1 MLIAVNDL
9 LVYGAA
15 ISRPTG
21 IQRVA
26 NGIATELIAQK
37 NARAVVI
44 TGETIFSAKIPQ
56 NQRNIL
62 SRVSEPLLKLLSATP
77 RPVQEL
83 VRRIARSA
91 LAAATQRQRGA
102 EVSST
107 DGEWLIILGAP
118 WIAPGMADAAVR
130 LRKDRRVKIALLVH
144 DLLPATDPQ
153 WFADAQGVSARR
165 DVELLITNADQIFSV
180 SSEVALQIQQR
191 YQRDVLVLRPADPDL
206 MIAVNQDQT
215 AEPIRDRIILTVGT
229 LHPRKNLVALVKIWD
244 NWAAR
249 LEREGGETSEPP
261 QLVIAGRRHPQ
272 DGALFAALNEHPR
285 AARHMQLVHDAD
297 DAALAQL
304 YRRARFL
311 VMPSLAEGWG
321 MPVMEAIVAGRPAI
335 TTDAVPAATNNPFTR
350 VIPAGD
356 DDAFGRAVMEW
367 WDGEEPERLA
377 VAIRANFTRR
387 GWPAVAEELAKALGS

>member
-1 MLIAVNDL
+1 MLIAINDL

-26 NGIATELIAQK
+26 TGIAAELIAQN
-37 NARAVVI
+37 NACTVVI
-44 TGETIFSAKIPQ
+44 TGGKIFSAKIPQ
-56 NQRNIL
+56 DKRNIMA
-62 SRVSEPLLKLLSATP
+62 RVSEPLLKLLSVTP
-77 RPVQEL
+77 RPVQES
-83 VRRIARSA
+83 VRQVARSA
-91 LAAATQRQRGA
+91 LAIITQRQRGA

-118 WIAPGMADAAVR
+118 WISPGMADAAVR
-130 LRKDRRVKIALLVH
+130 LRKDRGVKIALLVH

-165 DVELLITNADQIFSV
+165 DVESLITNSDRILSV

-191 YQRDVLVLRPADPDL
+191 YQRNVLVLRPADPDL

-215 AEPIRDRIILTVGT
+215 PEPISDRIILTVGT

-244 NWAAR
+244 GWAAR
-249 LEREGGETSEPP
+249 CEREGGELGEPP

-272 DGALFAALNEHPR
+272 DGALFAALSEHPR
-285 AARHMQLVHDAD
+285 AARHIQLIHDAD

-335 TTDAVPAATNNPFTR
+335 TTDAVPAATNNPFAR

-356 DDAFGRAVMEW
+356 DDAFGRTVMEW
-367 WDGEEPERLA
+367 WDGGEPERLA
-377 VAIRANFTRR
+377 AAIRANFTRR
-387 GWPAVAEELAKALGS
+387 GWPAVAEELVKALGS